1 MIKTRKSI
9 AKKFK
14 VTGSGKV
21 LRRSPGKRHFL
32 RNKSVKQ
39 KRRMGQDKACSPG
52 VTRFVKIGCPNKFQ

>member
-14 VTGSGKV
+14 VTGTGKV
-21 LRRSPGKRHFL
+21 LHRSPGKRHFL

-39 KRRMGQDKACSPG
+39 KRRMSQDRVTSPG
-52 VTRFVKIGCPNKFQ
+52 VARIVKIGCPNKF

>member
-14 VTGSGKV
+14 VTATGKV
-21 LRRSPGKRHFL
+21 MRRSPGKRHFL

-39 KRRMGQDKACSPG
+39 KRSMGQDKVCSPG
-52 VTRFVKIGCPNKFQ
+52 VARFVKIGCPNKF

>member
-14 VTGSGKV
+14 VTGTGKV

-39 KRRMGQDKACSPG
+39 KRHMGQDKVCPPG
-52 VTRFVKIGCPNKFQ
+52 LAKIVKIGCPNKF

>member
-21 LRRSPGKRHFL
+21 MRRSPGKRHFL

-39 KRRMGQDKACSPG
+39 KRRKGQDQEASAG
-52 VTRFVKIGCPNKFQ
+52 VTRFVKIGCPNLF